1 MQVSRSIFK
10 LRGLKGMRMMRGM
23 RGMRGLTWL
32 LYIYSHMVRTPLGI
46 SYMAFW
52 GFGAKYLSGVDG

>member
-1 MQVSRSIFK
+1 M
-10 LRGLKGMRMMRGM
+10 MRMMRMM

-32 LYIYSHMVRTPLGI
+32 LCVYSHMVRTPLGI